1 MGRQPCCDKVGLKR
15 GPWTI
20 EEDHKLMNFIINNG
34 IHCWRM
40 VPKLAGLLRCGKSCR
55 LRWINYLRPDLKRGA
70 FTEAEENQ
78 LIQLHSRLGNRWS
91 KIASHFPGRTD
102 NEIKNHWNTR
112 IKKKLK
118 MAGVD
123 PATHQQIDLDQEN
136 GVHKD
141 GDNKIGTILM
151 EEHENQQVE
160 ENEHEF
166 PTKLN
171 ETTTIDDHNLLKNY
185 EVLMTGGGNLEL
197 EGAWS
202 TSNNQSNTTSTNSDQ
217 GTSSSSI
224 EESNGSYHYNHMNP
238 SRNYDLND
246 HHQSAGSKAQ
256 LGEDGDDYGSLK
268 QWVDSVDS
276 MFSWDGFMNTTT
288 TTSTTLDDEFFF
300 QLENGLYYNKNAK

>member
-123 PATHQQIDLDQEN
+123 LPTHQPIDLDHEN

-141 GDNKIGTILM
+141 GDNKIGTTLM

-160 ENEHEF
+160 EKEHEF
-166 PTKLN
+166 STKLN
-171 ETTTIDDHNLLKNY
+171 ETTTIDDQDLLTNY

-202 TSNNQSNTTSTNSDQ
+202 SRNTNYSTTSTNSDQ
-217 GTSSSSI
+217 GSSSSSI
-224 EESNGSYHYNHMNP
+224 EDSSGNHLYSQMNP
-238 SRNYDLND
+238 SMNYDLND
-246 HHQSAGSKAQ
+246 RHQSAGSKAQ
-256 LGEDGDDYGSLK
+256 LGDDGEDYGSLK

-276 MFSWDGFMNTTT
+276 MFSWDGFMNTNT

-300 QLENGLYYNKNAK
+300 QLENGLYYNKTK

>member
-123 PATHQQIDLDQEN
+123 PATHQPIDLDHEN
-136 GVHKD
+136 GVHND
-141 GDNKIGTILM
+141 DDNKIGTTLM

-160 ENEHEF
+160 EKEHEF

-171 ETTTIDDHNLLKNY
+171 ETTIIDDQDLLKNY

-202 TSNNQSNTTSTNSDQ
+202 SRNTNYSTTSTNSDQ
-217 GTSSSSI
+217 GSSSSSI
-224 EESNGSYHYNHMNP
+224 EDSSGNHLCSQMNP
-238 SRNYDLND
+238 SMNYDLND
-246 HHQSAGSKAQ
+246 RHQSAGSKAQ
-256 LGEDGDDYGSLK
+256 LGEDGEDYGSLK

-288 TTSTTLDDEFFF
+288 TTSTALDDEFFF
-300 QLENGLYYNKNAK
+300 QMENGLYCNKNK